1 MYEQASGAVVTALQG
16 SSAAVFNSATIA
28 SILAL
33 TTGSGDS
40 AVGIDKVI
48 SVGGAVT
55 VAAGTEIAM
64 IQSSPMGVTTLNA
77 PSAAP
82 VVIFQGGGVNATF
95 ANGKGAA
102 NAGVVER
109 VVIGTA
115 AADKIIIADNV
126 NTQVT
131 TGHGDTVVGGAG
143 TDTIIAGVGD
153 TTVQGG
159 TGYTIVSLTGSDDD
173 YIVTTTASGQAVISG
188 ANGKTTLDGVQFVQ
202 LGGGDALVIASN
214 AQEAAVA
221 SLYEATFGRAADA
234 HGLEFWFDRV
244 NAGTSLDTIA
254 KGFLGSAEY
263 QALGSVSD
271 AAFVNNVYVNT
282 FGKAAS
288 AAELALWTSKLASGA
303 ADRADV
309 LTDITNVVA
318 ADLANNTEVEFIGSV
333 TIITT
338 II

>member
-1 MYEQASGAVVTALQG
+1 
-16 SSAAVFNSATIA
+16 
-28 SILAL
+28 
-33 TTGSGDS
+33 
-40 AVGIDKVI
+40 
-48 SVGGAVT
+48 
-55 VAAGTEIAM
+55 M
-64 IQSSPMGVTTLNA
+64 IQSNPMGVTTLNA

-95 ANGKGAA
+95 ANGQGTA

-109 VVIGTA
+109 VVVGTA

-126 NTQVT
+126 NTQVIV
-131 TGHGDTVVGGAG
+131 GDGDTVVGGAG
-143 TDTIIAGVGD
+143 ADTIVAGVGD

-159 TGYTIVSLTGSDDD
+159 TGYTIVSLTGSDAD
-173 YIVTTTASGQAVISG
+173 YTVTTTAGGQAVITG
-188 ANGKTTLDGVQFVQ
+188 ANGTTTLDGVQFVQ
-202 LGGGDALVIASN
+202 LSGGDALVIASN

-221 SLYEATFGRAADA
+221 ALYEATFGRAADA
-234 HGLEFWFDRV
+234 NGLDFWFDRA
-244 NAGTSLDTIA
+244 NAGTSLDAIA
-254 KGFLGSAEY
+254 EGFLGSAEY
-263 QALGSVSD
+263 KALGSVTD

-288 AAELALWTSKLASGA
+288 AAELALWTTKLASGV

-309 LTDITNVVA
+309 LTDVTNRVA
-318 ADLANNTEVEFIGSV
+318 ADLADNTEVEFIGSV